1 MARSIR
7 CKMLKL
13 CVVTRRLEDQ
23 QLNLPNIFLTL
34 TLKGFWDNN
43 CLFLSSDRIL
53 QLFMG
58 VGTKHGIEHISLL
71 TQLLLFRIFTR
82 IVRNWFFNKLK
93 YLNAK
98 YFRELL
104 TDVNLNGFFL
114 ICFSHV

>member
-58 VGTKHGIEHISLL
+58 GGAKHGIEHRTAHTTTLL
-71 TQLLLFRIFTR
+71 SYFHK
-82 IVRNWFFNKLK
+82 NCSKLV
-93 YLNAK
+93 
-98 YFRELL
+98 FQQ
-104 TDVNLNGFFL
+104 T
-114 ICFSHV
+114 